1 MWGVNKYRAKK
12 TTVDN
17 VTFDSKREATR
28 YIYLRDAQKRGEISN
43 LRMQVKYLL
52 IPAQYEQD
60 RTGRMAGR
68 IRGRLLEREVSYIAD
83 FVYINEDGEE
93 VVEDVKGMRTAVW
106 VLKRKLMLYVHNI
119 RVWEV

>member
-12 TTVDN
+12 TEVDGIL
-17 VTFDSKREATR
+17 FDSKREATR

-93 VVEDVKGMRTAVW
+93 VVEDVKGMRTAAYTI
-106 VLKRKLMLYVHNI
+106 KRKLMLKVYGI
-119 RVWEV
+119 RIVEV